1 MLRLLIG
8 TGVVLMVVG
17 FGTAGWQYWQSVAG
31 ADPAIRTAAGD
42 VSAIWLGGPN
52 GDIVP
57 AETAAAFLAQDRFV
71 PARLATIT
79 FPAALTGLLREGEP
93 LPDPAFL
100 EVMADIRAP
109 RLAEG
114 LCPVLTGLM
123 AEECAVHSARVVPGS
138 VNPTLGTAQ
147 FRIELAYRLLP
158 DGAELPDLAEHIFDT
173 SAVEVSALPENLA
186 TDTVGVALAAV
197 IEAGQLGCTSDNAG
211 SPCRIIALTLDWR
224 SGSPF
229 HGIARIG
236 WLAPLPDGVFA
247 APEIGP
253 ATGG

>member
-17 FGTAGWQYWQSVAG
+17 FGAAGWQYWQTVAG
-31 ADPAIRTAAGD
+31 PGPAASTAAGD
-42 VSAIWLGGPN
+42 GAAVWLGSPS

-57 AETAAAFLAQDRFV
+57 PDTAAAFLVQDRFV
-71 PARLATIT
+71 PARMATIT
-79 FPAALTGLLREGEP
+79 FPAALTDLLREDEP
-93 LPDPAFL
+93 LPDPALL

-138 VNPTLGTAQ
+138 VNFALGTAR
-147 FRIELAYRLLP
+147 FRFELAYRLLP
-158 DGAELPDLAEHIFDT
+158 DGAELPDLADRVFDT
-173 SAVEVSALPENLA
+173 MAVEISALPE
-186 TDTVGVALAAV
+186 DPDKDSVEVALATLVA
-197 IEAGQLGCTSDNAG
+197 AGQSGCTSDSAG
-211 SPCRIIALTLDWR
+211 SPCRIMGLTLDWTP
-224 SGSPF
+224 GQPF
-229 HGIARIG
+229 DGVARIG

-253 ATGG
+253 APGG